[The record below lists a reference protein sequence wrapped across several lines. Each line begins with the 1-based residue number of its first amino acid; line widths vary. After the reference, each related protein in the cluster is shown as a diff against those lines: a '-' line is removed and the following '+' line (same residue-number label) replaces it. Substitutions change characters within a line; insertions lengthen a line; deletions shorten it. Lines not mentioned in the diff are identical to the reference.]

1 VILLRP
7 SGLISLIVSERER
20 IGTFG
25 RPNQSSDHGRQGDDG
40 AAA

>member
-1 VILLRP
+1 VILFRP
-7 SGLISLIVSERER
+7 SGLISLVVSERER

-25 RPNQSSDHGRQGDDG
+25 RPSESSDHGRQGDNG